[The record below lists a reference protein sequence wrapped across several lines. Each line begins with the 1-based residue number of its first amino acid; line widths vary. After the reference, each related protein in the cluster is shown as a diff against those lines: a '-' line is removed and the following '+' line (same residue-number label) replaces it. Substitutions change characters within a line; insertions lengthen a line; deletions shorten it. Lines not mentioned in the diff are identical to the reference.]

1 MQNDNAA
8 TESRNNFNGTDYLEI
23 ARHCDFNVGSAI
35 KHLWNA
41 RRNLA
46 LAFPKDTVENL
57 RQAIFYLNDEIKRL
71 GGSVENPAPPV
82 CQEPAK
88 AEAADGLYLILKGGA
103 AIPFD
108 PENKPKP
115 DDNYIAVGLK
125 MGSKRI
131 AVALHDFQDGDGNK
145 DITLTTQKS
154 EKDYGGYQDNYLD
167 AGADWDGKGNTEHLK
182 QTGLNAAIKL
192 EPDQWIPSLAELKF
206 VQLFRKEVNEALEFA
221 GGDKLDSCW
230 YWSSTEYSATYA
242 WYLGLSVGTATSY
255 AKATAQG
262 RVRPVSA
269 FLPLNL

>member
-8 TESRNNFNGTDYLEI
+8 TESRNNSNGTDYLEI

-46 LAFPKDTVENL
+46 LAFPKDTVEN
-57 RQAIFYLNDEIKRL
+57 
-71 GGSVENPAPPV
+71 PAPPV

-88 AEAADGLYLILKGGA
+88 AEAADGVYLILKGGA

-145 DITLTTQKS
+145 DVTLTTQKS
-154 EKDYGGYQDNYLD
+154 EKDYGGYKDNYLD

-182 QTGLNAAIKL
+182 KNGLNAAIKL
-192 EPDQWIPSLAELKF
+192 EPGQWIPSLAELKF
-206 VQLFRKEVNEALEFA
+206 VHLFRKEVNEALEFA
-221 GGDKLDSCW
+221 GGDKLDPYW

-242 WYLGLSVGTATSY
+242 WYLNLNDGYANGGT
-255 AKATAQG
+255 KAAGQG